1 MKRIIA
7 FILAVLLL
15 MICFCGCRKEPLP
28 DDTEGNSSQAT
39 DPPAPQSDVVEYSY
53 YGGEPET
60 PLITEDLDVFY
71 DGIIINDKTQI
82 DKLEQKLGVYFDIEG
97 ENIEMLYSLDSQV
110 YDFYYCTLYY
120 PSKQNAEIEINYM
133 VNETLGITKIRSI
146 YISKGA
152 VGRGISIGDSPDE
165 IVKVYGE
172 PIEKGIY
179 RYYSNAENNS
189 YSIWFFVDSQTKKII
204 GVDILY
210 EITEIMEEWELYYV
224 TD

>member
-28 DDTEGNSSQAT
+28 DDTEGNSSQDT
-39 DPPAPQSDVVEYSY
+39 NPPAPQSDVIEYSY

-71 DGIIINDKTQI
+71 NGIIINDKTPI
-82 DKLEQKLGVYFDIEG
+82 YELEQRLGVQFAIEG
-97 ENIEMLYSLDSQV
+97 ENIDKTYSPQSQI
-110 YDFYYCTLYY
+110 YNCYNRTLYY
-120 PSKQNAEIEINYM
+120 PNRQNAEMEINYI
-133 VNETLGITKIRSI
+133 VNEDLGITRIFGI
-146 YISKGA
+146 YINKGA
-152 VGRGISIGDSPDE
+152 VGRGISVGDSSDE

-179 RYYSNAENNS
+179 EYYSNSEDDN
-189 YSIWFFVDSQTKKII
+189 YKILFVVEPSTQKII
-204 GVDILY
+204 GVDILF
-210 EITEIMEEWELYYV
+210 ETTETMEEWGLYYV